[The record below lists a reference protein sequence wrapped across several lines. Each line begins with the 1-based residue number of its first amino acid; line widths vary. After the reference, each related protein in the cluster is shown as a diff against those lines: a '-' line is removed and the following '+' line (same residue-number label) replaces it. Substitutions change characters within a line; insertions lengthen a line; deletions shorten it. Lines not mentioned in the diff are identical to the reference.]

1 MNLILSIET
10 STPTCSVAIH
20 QNGELIAQKLIVE
33 EGGHSKQVTVLI
45 DSLLQE
51 NGKNLSQVDAIA
63 VSMGPGSYTG
73 LRIGLATAKG
83 LCFGLDIPLI
93 ALPTLKILAQGFR
106 QNQQVQSSNVRLLPM
121 LDARRMEVYAAC
133 YELEDLKEV
142 QASKAVILDENSFA
156 ELQGITLMAFGNG
169 AEKWQNTCQ
178 HPNIQFVKE
187 PLFPEAQY
195 MGALAYLEYLNK
207 NFQDLVSLEPD
218 YLKEFMGT
226 QPKNKAL

>member
-20 QNGELIAQKLIVE
+20 QNGKLIAQKLIVE

-51 NGKNLSQVDAIA
+51 NGFNLSQIEAIA
-63 VSMGPGSYTG
+63 VSIGPGSYTG

-83 LCFGLDIPLI
+83 LCFGLEIPLI
-93 ALPTLKILAQGFR
+93 ALPTLKILAQGLR
-106 QNQQVQSSNVRLLPM
+106 QSQQEYSHVRLLPM

-133 YELEDLKEV
+133 YELEDLQEI
-142 QASKAVILDENSFA
+142 QASKAVILDENSFS
-156 ELQGITLMAFGNG
+156 ELQGTTLLAFGNG
-169 AEKWQNTCQ
+169 AEKWQSTCR
-178 HPNIQFVKE
+178 HPDIQFVNN
-187 PLFPEAQY
+187 PLFPEAQF
-195 MGALAYLEYLNK
+195 MGALAYDEYLNK

>member
-20 QNGELIAQKLIVE
+20 QNGDLIAQKLIVE

-45 DSLLQE
+45 DSLLEE
-51 NGKNLSQVDAIA
+51 NGLNFSHIAAIA

-106 QNQQVQSSNVRLLPM
+106 QIQTNHSSVRLLPM

-133 YELEDLKEV
+133 YELEDLQEV
-142 QASKAVILDENSFA
+142 QASKAVILDENSFV
-156 ELQGITLMAFGNG
+156 ELSGKSLLAFGNG
-169 AEKWQNTCQ
+169 AQKWQSTCQ
-178 HPNIQFVKE
+178 HPDIQFINE
-187 PLFPEAQY
+187 PMYPEAQF
-195 MGALAYLEYLNK
+195 MGNLAYQEYLNK

>member
-20 QNGELIAQKLIVE
+20 QNGELVAQKLIVE
-33 EGGHSKQVTVLI
+33 EGGHSKQLTVLI
-45 DSLLQE
+45 ESLLQE
-51 NGKNLSQVDAIA
+51 NGLNLSHVAAIA

-106 QNQQVQSSNVRLLPM
+106 QTQRSNSQVRLLPM

-133 YELEDLKEV
+133 YELDDLQEV
-142 QASKAVILDENSFA
+142 QASKAVILDEHSFA
-156 ELQGITLMAFGNG
+156 ELQETLLITFGNG
-169 AEKWQNTCQ
+169 AEKWQSICQ
-178 HPNIQFVKE
+178 HPDVQFVKE
-187 PLFPEAQY
+187 PLFPEAQF
-195 MGALAYLEYLNK
+195 MGSLAFQEYLNK

-226 QPKNKAL
+226 QPRNKVV